1 MLQSASGA
9 TLVLASTG
17 SAAKERTR
25 SRYGP
30 VVKPQMIQRQVGTSK
45 MAPEEE
51 LPNEFPR
58 CPAGCWGSGEEAH
71 EGKRAQSRI
80 TGWLLVTVIQVYAP
94 TGNPE
99 EAEVE

>member
-1 MLQSASGA
+1 
-9 TLVLASTG
+9 
-17 SAAKERTR
+17 
-25 SRYGP
+25 
-30 VVKPQMIQRQVGTSK
+30 

-80 TGWLLVTVIQVYAP
+80 TGWLLVTGIALCSAP
-94 TGNPE
+94 ASETHKLPQ
-99 EAEVE
+99 